1 MQRLNRTVLYGW
13 GQTQALPLL
22 KGSMDRVLNKPQLL
36 KQLDDYA
43 LPKDETVTHLA
54 TGWGHSLLGTDMNSV
69 YSFGLNKSGQ
79 LGNGNISNQGGSK
92 IYSDKENKI
101 KFLACGRE
109 HSHVVT
115 EKDKKTQ
122 LYSFGNNMYGQLG
135 IGKNKNTV
143 PGELAAESTLQNV
156 KLDGV
161 IEHIVCGL
169 DNTVLATD
177 HHVYAM
183 GWGADGQLG
192 QGCDDKDIPS
202 QVSIDCSI
210 KKLSSSTDFTL
221 LLTNKHTLWTW
232 GNSEYGQGMQGK
244 KIDRILEPLK
254 VNMGRVM
261 DVAAGGPFS
270 IVLTEDGHVYSCG
283 YGALGLGPEM
293 IESLELKEIKGLE
306 KVVKVYASTD
316 YAAALTEDGQLYTW
330 GLNGPSGRLGLGH
343 HEHAFVPN
351 HVNVDRKVLD
361 VSLGV
366 NHAMILCEDV

>member
-54 TGWGHSLLGTDMNSV
+54 TGWGHSLLG
-69 YSFGLNKSGQ
+69 
-79 LGNGNISNQGGSK
+79 NGNISNRGGSK

-169 DNTVLATD
+169 DNTVLATGKIID
-177 HHVYAM
+177 H
-183 GWGADGQLG
+183 G
-192 QGCDDKDIPS
+192 
-202 QVSIDCSI
+202 
-210 KKLSSSTDFTL
+210 
-221 LLTNKHTLWTW
+221 NKVITF
-232 GNSEYGQGMQGK
+232 M
-244 KIDRILEPLK
+244 
-254 VNMGRVM
+254 
-261 DVAAGGPFS
+261 
-270 IVLTEDGHVYSCG
+270 
-283 YGALGLGPEM
+283 
-293 IESLELKEIKGLE
+293 
-306 KVVKVYASTD
+306 
-316 YAAALTEDGQLYTW
+316 
-330 GLNGPSGRLGLGH
+330 
-343 HEHAFVPN
+343 
-351 HVNVDRKVLD
+351 
-361 VSLGV
+361 
-366 NHAMILCEDV
+366 